1 MNTAPILHWPATPSR
16 PWVRERILATF
27 AAGHCLLFG
36 ARASAGAD
44 HRAVEG
50 AGWVYWDERG
60 REWRYDNAHEAAA
73 CVLAK
78 HSTDEIR
85 RAMAW
90 ACRDEIAAAKSAPA
104 AHVHI
109 TRRPVNRRFVDHDI
123 ERSAAALR
131 GRGL

>member
-1 MNTAPILHWPATPSR
+1 MTIILHWPATPSR
-16 PWVRERILATF
+16 PWVRERILAAF

-60 REWRYDNAHEAAA
+60 REWRCDNAHEAAA

-78 HSTDEIR
+78 HSTEEIR

-90 ACRDEIAAAKSAPA
+90 ACRDEIAAAAAESARA
-104 AHVHI
+104 TTVHI
-109 TRRPVNRRFVDHDI
+109 TRQSVNRRLVDHDV
-123 ERSAAALR
+123 ERRVSMLR
-131 GRGL
+131 CRGI